1 VVGAHLTRVPLRDWA
16 HDLDAMARIAADIA
30 YMVNPH
36 NLTGTVRSRA
46 EIGHSPRPARPG

>member
-1 VVGAHLTRVPLRDWA
+1 
-16 HDLDAMARIAADIA
+16 MARIAADIA